1 MRALRS
7 RPPLKPKVGW
17 KIDLTPRLSSLPIN
31 MGDAAKYNS
40 GAHYHLADRGPKISV
55 PRAFG
60 VGFHTGFPSRRFIS
74 SNVETWVLSNQD
86 SSIAPQTL
94 QDA

>member
-31 MGDAAKYNS
+31 IGELLIGFAGIVFACRRAAQAS
-40 GAHYHLADRGPKISV
+40 AM
-55 PRAFG
+55 
-60 VGFHTGFPSRRFIS
+60 
-74 SNVETWVLSNQD
+74 LSNLLLRHQRGT
-86 SSIAPQTL
+86 SQLPLPTR
-94 QDA
+94 